1 MTLFDLILG
10 EQGPVWLV
18 GAVVLAALLTLVAAT
33 LEIVLERTGGA
44 DPSRLPDWFAAHGPP
59 LFIFAG
65 VPALLLAALATAAL
79 TLALGG
85 NPERAGIPF
94 IVPVLL
100 DVAVLVAVL
109 ALGVGAPTTQHW
121 GLAIAV
127 FGACLSAMFPLLFV
141 ADRLPFA
148 PDGGLDYPERFVFA
162 VVNGLIILTQVLA
175 MAALVSLAVSALRT
189 YAALGE
195 RPAARPSLP
204 TPLPRGR
211 GGGYGGSV
219 NT

>member
-10 EQGPVWLV
+10 EQGPVWLL
-18 GAVVLAALLTLVAAT
+18 GAVVLAALLTLVAAA
-33 LEIVLERTGGA
+33 LEIALERTGGA
-44 DPSRLPDWFAAHGPP
+44 DPSRLPDWFAEHGPP

-65 VPALLLAALATAAL
+65 LPALLLAAVATAAL

-85 NPERAGIPF
+85 NPERAGIPL

-100 DVAVLVAVL
+100 DIAVLVAVL
-109 ALGVGAPTTQHW
+109 ALGLGAPTTQHW

-148 PDGGLDYPERFVFA
+148 PDGGLDYPERLVFA
-162 VVNGLIILTQVLA
+162 VVNGLILFTHMLA
-175 MAALVSLAVSALRT
+175 AAALISLGVTALRT
-189 YAALGE
+189 LGALRE
-195 RPAARPSLP
+195 RPNPPAPFPRREGGASLN
-204 TPLPRGR
+204 RG
-211 GGGYGGSV
+211 
-219 NT
+219 